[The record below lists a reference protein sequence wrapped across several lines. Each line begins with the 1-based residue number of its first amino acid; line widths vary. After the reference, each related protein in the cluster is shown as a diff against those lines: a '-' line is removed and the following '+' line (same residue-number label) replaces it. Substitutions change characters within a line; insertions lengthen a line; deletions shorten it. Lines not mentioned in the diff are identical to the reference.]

1 MFSSSLSFVARWY
14 LGLFER
20 AWFLWLL
27 RKHKQTDQV
36 NISRGILKRK
46 LIKKKQK
53 ENKIE
58 LRQENFY

>member
-1 MFSSSLSFVARWY
+1 MFSSGLSFVARC
-14 LGLFER
+14 LGFFER

-46 LIKKKQK
+46 FIKKKQK
-53 ENKIE
+53 KNKIE
-58 LRQENFY
+58 LRQGNFY